1 MGSDSDSSEKGKR
14 RRAVPDVGTEHIAA
28 TQRPWE
34 SSDTPSPSSTL
45 PPRDSPLTK
54 AYLGQYVSLL
64 MQETVT
70 CLKLSYKGLAQE
82 MSMPETIIREAIQGK
97 LGLTRG
103 HWAKL
108 GQLLRIATNFQ
119 IVKNER
125 NGVPCWE
132 VCYPPV
138 ASTDRRSSFDLALH
152 HVICRANARYSFTSS
167 GGAGQFWNTL

>member
-28 TQRPWE
+28 TQ
-34 SSDTPSPSSTL
+34 PSSTL

-119 IVKNER
+119 LVKNER

-138 ASTDRRSSFDLALH
+138 ASTDRRS
-152 HVICRANARYSFTSS
+152 
-167 GGAGQFWNTL
+167 